1 MINIYLAECYRE
13 DERFE
18 LIDVLHEIVSSLRE
32 KTEKEKCPGWDVP
45 GNPDSALLMQGAQ
58 ARSLVGELRFHM
70 LLGMAINK

>member
-45 GNPDSALLMQGAQ
+45 GNPDSALPMQGAQ
-58 ARSLVGELRFHM
+58 VQSLIGELRFHM
-70 LLGMAINK
+70 LFSMAINK